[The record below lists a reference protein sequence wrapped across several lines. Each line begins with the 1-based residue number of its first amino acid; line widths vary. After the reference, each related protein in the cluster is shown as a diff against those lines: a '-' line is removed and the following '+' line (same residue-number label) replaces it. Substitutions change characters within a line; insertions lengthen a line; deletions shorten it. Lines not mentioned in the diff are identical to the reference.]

1 MIFQPLVYFAAV
13 IWAAGF
19 IAFGL
24 YVALRRAT
32 PSFADRTVGLLASV
46 LIAAIGSS
54 AMIGTMYLV
63 EELL

>member
-19 IAFGL
+19 IVFGF
-24 YVALRRAT
+24 YVAFRRAT
-32 PSFADRTVGLLASV
+32 PSYADRTVGLLVSV
-46 LIAAIGSS
+46 LIAALGSG
-54 AMIGTMYLV
+54 AMIGAMYLV